1 MFVEFELKIEKETS
15 EEMMQIPYKKFVSGI
30 LYLAIAPILQS
41 TLLNTYW
48 INFIRFLL
56 QFIGYVQKKKIEVFK
71 EYHRLF
77 NEV

>member
-30 LYLAIAPILQS
+30 LYLAIASILQS
-41 TLLNTYW
+41 ALLNTYW

-56 QFIGYVQKKKIEVFK
+56 QFIGYVQKKIEVFK